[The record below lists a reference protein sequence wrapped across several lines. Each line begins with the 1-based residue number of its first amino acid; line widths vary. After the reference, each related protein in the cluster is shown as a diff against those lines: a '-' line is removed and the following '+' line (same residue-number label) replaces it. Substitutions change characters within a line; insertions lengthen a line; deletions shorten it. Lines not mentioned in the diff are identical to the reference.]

1 MLYDVIIIGG
11 GPAGV
16 AAGVYA
22 ARKRLKIILLT
33 KEFGG
38 QSINSDSIENFIGIK
53 IISGAELA
61 KVFEEQLRLQE
72 GLEIKDGVWVTS
84 IKKLDGVF
92 EVSDGSGGV
101 YQSKAILY
109 AAGSSY
115 RKLDVP
121 GEKEFEGKG
130 VFYCTI
136 CDAPLMKNKISA
148 VIGGGNSGLE
158 SAIDLIPYASKI
170 YVLVRGNIVKGD
182 PKYQEILKKEPK
194 VEIIMNAQTEEIFGD
209 AFVKG
214 LKYKDLVTGEV
225 KTLEVSGV
233 FVAIGQRPNSDL
245 VKDLVKLDEK
255 SHIIVDPK
263 TQKTSLEGFWAAG
276 DVTDSLYAQINTAI
290 GDGVKAL
297 LNIYDYLNENRS

>member
-1 MLYDVIIIGG
+1 
-11 GPAGV
+11 
-16 AAGVYA
+16 
-22 ARKRLKIILLT
+22 
-33 KEFGG
+33 
-38 QSINSDSIENFIGIK
+38 
-53 IISGAELA
+53 
-61 KVFEEQLRLQE
+61 
-72 GLEIKDGVWVTS
+72 
-84 IKKLDGVF
+84 
-92 EVSDGSGGV
+92 
-101 YQSKAILY
+101 
-109 AAGSSY
+109 
-115 RKLDVP
+115 
-121 GEKEFEGKG
+121 
-130 VFYCTI
+130 
-136 CDAPLMKNKISA
+136 MKNKISA

-170 YVLVRGNIVKGD
+170 YVLVRGNIIKGD

-297 LNIYDYLNENRS
+297 LNIYDYLNENKS